1 MSALR
6 NDLYIKCEVTKI
18 LFFIHDIK
26 QGACSWRGME
36 GTERMIENI
45 SVDPFDDRK
54 NKILGI
60 TNPCGC
66 EDGSPRRSVELK

>member
-1 MSALR
+1 
-6 NDLYIKCEVTKI
+6 
-18 LFFIHDIK
+18 
-26 QGACSWRGME
+26 ME

-54 NKILGI
+54 NKILGT

-66 EDGSPRRSVELK
+66 EDGSPRRSAVELK